1 MSKEANNS
9 NIVSDWVKTN
19 EARLSDIQEHNPEL
33 SLVIDDALNYLNSY
47 LGAKEVI
54 KTPEKIVVK
63 EPIVIEKAP
72 QEPIENKTI
81 SQYDWQPIN
90 FQNQTPVNLVTIY
103 KEYVSKKGVAKN
115 SNEETAFQE
124 LALCFGELTA
134 IDNTNVEFY
143 EFIKK
148 NFPQTDF
155 TKLNE
160 LTIMRF
166 VLKPEY
172 RDIFK
177 KFKSVCFNHNVD
189 NGYILPVQNLKIFS
203 IVLRAFLNDDLLY
216 NTLSIPDLIKGNPTN
231 SIVVTQEEQ
240 SEFDDLLDELD
251 NLEL

>member
-19 EARLSDIQEHNPEL
+19 EARLSDIQEQNPEL

-63 EPIVIEKAP
+63 EPIVVE

-90 FQNQTPVNLVTIY
+90 FQSQTPVNLVTIY
-103 KEYVSKKGVAKN
+103 KEFVSKKGVAKN
-115 SNEETAFQE
+115 SNEETAFNE
-124 LALCFGELTA
+124 LALSFGELTA
-134 IDNTNVEFY
+134 IGNNKVEFY

-148 NFPQTDF
+148 NFPNTDF
-155 TKLNE
+155 TAFGE
-160 LTIMRF
+160 LTVMRF

-177 KFKSVCFNHNVD
+177 KFKNVCFDNNFD
-189 NGYILPVQNLKIFS
+189 NGYILPIPSLKIFA
-203 IVLRAFLNDDLLY
+203 IVLKALLTEDLLY